1 MFFCATKVAPT
12 FFTSHVVNVRIYR
25 NNIMRISNY
34 SFYIHFGRVVLEVAR
49 TVILNILKALFLI
62 TVIILTV
69 LFGTGQE
76 SRFIYTDF

>member
-1 MFFCATKVAPT
+1 MSNVPRPT
-12 FFTSHVVNVRIYR
+12 TN
-25 NNIMRISNY
+25 
-34 SFYIHFGRVVLEVAR
+34 FGRVVLEVAR